1 MVTHQMEEVERLCD
15 RVILLKDGTAEA
27 YGTIDEVQNKYGG
40 RIIRI
45 RYGGTIPR
53 SPHYDVSLQETNY
66 AELSITD
73 ATDEAAILK
82 DLVDAGVRVRSFTT
96 TKVSLED
103 IFIRVYGDQNVP
115 GSSRPRPRP
124 RPPWSGK
131 RCKAVAQHNLGTVI
145 GFEFIR
151 TVTKRRFWIG
161 TLSVPVIMAVV
172 FGLIF
177 LSNTTTDTASQ
188 AQKLRRVHPLLHG
201 RLRAD
206 HAPGRRALRRPP
218 GRVRRRRASRP
229 CSPATLEAYFDFPAT
244 PGLRGGARLRDGQGD
259 LRERQVCRR
268 RAGHADPRRRTEDRF
283 SRSCPRLAAGKARSK
298 PSPTTARQESGGLG
312 SVIPPLVFL
321 VIFYGLIVLLA
332 GQMLNSTLEEKEN
345 RVTEMILTTLKP
357 TTLIAGKVIALF
369 AIGLVQMIVF
379 LSPILI
385 ARLLLPEQLNP
396 AALDLPPLIFD
407 PVRMTIGFLIL
418 IGGFALFTTTL
429 VAIGAV
435 MPTAK
440 EAGNVLGVMM
450 ALIFV
455 PFYAVAL
462 VVSDPHAVI
471 VQIFTYFPFSAPV
484 TALLRNG
491 FGSLNPL
498 EAGIVILILFV
509 GAAVMLRI
517 AVRLFQYGSIS
528 YTSKVNIRTALRAG
542 SARVG

>member
-1 MVTHQMEEVERLCD
+1 M
-15 RVILLKDGTAEA
+15 
-27 YGTIDEVQNKYGG
+27 
-40 RIIRI
+40 
-45 RYGGTIPR
+45 
-53 SPHYDVSLQETNY
+53 
-66 AELSITD
+66 
-73 ATDEAAILK
+73 
-82 DLVDAGVRVRSFTT
+82 
-96 TKVSLED
+96 
-103 IFIRVYGDQNVP
+103 
-115 GSSRPRPRP
+115 
-124 RPPWSGK
+124 
-131 RCKAVAQHNLGTVI
+131 AQHNLGTVI
-145 GFEFIR
+145 GFEFVR
-151 TVTKRRFWIG
+151 TVSKRRFWIG

-188 AQKLRRVHPLLHG
+188 AQSSAEFTLSYTDASGLITAQDAALFGARPAESAAAG
-201 RLRAD
+201 I
-206 HAPGRRALRRPP
+206 HAVQSGA
-218 GRVRRRRASRP
+218 
-229 CSPATLEAYFDFPAT
+229 LEAYFDFPARPDT
-244 PGLRGGARLRDGQGD
+244 DVVRVYGADKGIFENGKYAAVAQAMLT
-259 LRERQVCRR
+259 
-268 RAGHADPRRRTEDRF
+268 RAVEQKIGSAELST
-283 SRSCPRLAAGKARSK
+283 LATGKAQIE
-298 PSPTTARQESGGLG
+298 TVTYDGAQGSGGLG
-312 SVIPPLVFL
+312 SVVPPLVFL

-379 LSPILI
+379 LSPLLI
-385 ARLLLPEQLNP
+385 ARLLLPDQLSP

-450 ALIFV
+450 ALIFI

-462 VVSDPHAVI
+462 VVSDPHSVI
-471 VQIFTYFPFSAPV
+471 VQVFTYFPFSAPV

-498 EAGIVILILFV
+498 EAGIVILILFA
-509 GAAVMLRI
+509 GATVMLRV

-542 SARVG
+542 SRHAAPDAAPTKDLTT